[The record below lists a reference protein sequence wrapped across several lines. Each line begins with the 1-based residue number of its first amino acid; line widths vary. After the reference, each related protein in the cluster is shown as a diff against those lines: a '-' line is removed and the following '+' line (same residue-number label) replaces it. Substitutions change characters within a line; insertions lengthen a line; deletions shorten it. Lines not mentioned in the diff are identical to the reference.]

1 MPHTELGED
10 ELNKCVPPLSA
21 PPDDD
26 LGDVIC
32 DEKDDMLQYG
42 LELANGISEGMLRNG
57 RTRRD
62 CVDGIL
68 R

>member
-1 MPHTELGED
+1 MD
-10 ELNKCVPPLSA
+10 A

-42 LELANGISEGMLRNG
+42 LKIANEISERNVAQRQNAQG
-57 RTRRD
+57 L
-62 CVDGIL
+62 C
-68 R
+68 